1 MTSGAKPDPEPTT
14 ESHGRSPSGPS
25 NPKDPQ
31 VLKIAIIGCGK
42 IADGHVEQIRAT
54 GRGEVVAVCDREPL
68 MAEQLAVRLGIPGQ
82 YTDAAQ
88 MLAECRPDVV
98 HIATPPDS
106 HRFLAELCFA
116 AGCHVFMEKPFA
128 LTEAQSREIVVLAE
142 RAGKQVGVN
151 YLYNYEPPGLELEQW
166 VAGGKLG
173 EIVHLDTS
181 YGYNL
186 AGDYGLAVMSDPNHW
201 VHRLPGK
208 LFHNVLDHVLA
219 KVVPFLGDE
228 IETRVLAF
236 RRRGLTGSAIVD
248 AMPDELRFVLRSGHV
263 TVTGN
268 VSAHGR
274 PVQHQLRVIGTQ
286 ESLELDY
293 TARTLVRT
301 ARWAQPSALGRLFPA
316 WVQAKQF
323 AGNGW
328 RNLGRFRRHEY
339 HYFQCMRELLTRFYD
354 AVEAKGPPPLPT
366 AQILRVT
373 RIIDQIVAG
382 IAAQEAGQNAAPTEA
397 HA

>member
-1 MTSGAKPDPEPTT
+1 V
-14 ESHGRSPSGPS
+14 
-25 NPKDPQ
+25 NL
-31 VLKIAIIGCGK
+31 LKVAIIGCGK

-82 YTDAAQ
+82 YTDAAK
-88 MLAECRPDVV
+88 MLAETRPDVV

-106 HRFLAELCFA
+106 HLMLARLCFN

-128 LTEAQSREIVVLAE
+128 LTEAQSREIVDLAA

-151 YLYNYEPPGLELEQW
+151 YLYNYEVPGLALEPII
-166 VAGGKLG
+166 AKGELG

-186 AGDYGLAVMSDPNHW
+186 AGDYGLAVMTDPNHW

-219 KVVPFLGDE
+219 KVVPFIGDD
-228 IETRVLAF
+228 IETQVVAF
-236 RRRGLTGSAIVD
+236 RRRDPIGSPIVD
-248 AMPDELRFVLRSGHV
+248 AMHDELRFILKSAKV
-263 TVTGN
+263 TVSGA
-268 VSAHGR
+268 VGAHGR
-274 PVQHQLRVIGTQ
+274 PVAHHLTVVGTVDTV
-286 ESLELDY
+286 ELDY
-293 TARTLVRT
+293 TARTLVRR

-316 WVQAKQF
+316 WVQAKQY
-323 AGNGW
+323 AGNVR
-328 RNLGRFRRHEY
+328 RNLGLFRRYEY
-339 HYFQCMRELLTRFYD
+339 HYFQCMRVLLSRFYD
-354 AVEAKGPPPLPT
+354 SVQGSAPPPIPT

-382 IAAQEAGQNAAPTEA
+382 IAAAEPIEAASAQDQQTSADAGVAA
-397 HA
+397 